1 MVNYKTRRVVL
12 ATGGLLAALAAAT
25 AFLCIRPAVPAVQT
39 AEVTQAKPATPAAQ
53 ASARGAAKAAAATLA
68 LEAGALFSLSDRH
81 AGDAMRIVAQ
91 GDTAESSEGLDWEHV
106 QLRL

>member
-12 ATGGLLAALAAAT
+12 ATAGLLAALAAAT
-25 AFLCIRPAVPAVQT
+25 AFLCIRPAMPSAQAAEAVQ
-39 AEVTQAKPATPAAQ
+39 ATPAH
-53 ASARGAAKAAAATLA
+53 ARGVATAAAATLA
-68 LEAGALFSLSDRH
+68 LDAGALFSLSDRH

-91 GDTAESSEGLDWEHV
+91 GDTAEVGEGLDWEHV

>member
-12 ATGGLLAALAAAT
+12 ATGGVLAALAAAT
-25 AFLCIRPAVPAVQT
+25 AFLCIRPAVPSVQA
-39 AEVTQAKPATPAAQ
+39 AEATQAK
-53 ASARGAAKAAAATLA
+53 ARGAARAAAATLA
-68 LEAGALFSLSDRH
+68 LDAGALFSLSDRH

-91 GDTAESSEGLDWEHV
+91 GDTAEASEGLDWEHV

>member
-1 MVNYKTRRVVL
+1 MANYKTPRVVL

-25 AFLCIRPAVPAVQT
+25 AFLCIRPAVPSVQA
-39 AEVTQAKPATPAAQ
+39 AEATQATQ
-53 ASARGAAKAAAATLA
+53 ASARGAARAAAATLA
-68 LEAGALFSLSDRH
+68 LDAGALFSLSDRH

-91 GDTAESSEGLDWEHV
+91 GATAEASEGLDWEHV

>member
-1 MVNYKTRRVVL
+1 MANYKTPRVVL

-25 AFLCIRPAVPAVQT
+25 AFLCIRPAVPSVQA
-39 AEVTQAKPATPAAQ
+39 AEATQ
-53 ASARGAAKAAAATLA
+53 ASARGAARAAAATLA
-68 LEAGALFSLSDRH
+68 LDAGALFSLSDRH

-91 GDTAESSEGLDWEHV
+91 GATAEASEGLDWEHV